1 VGAALVFLHSHI
13 YWPVGGLA
21 MLAAGIGCGLL
32 EWRPAVGRE
41 FSDT

>member
-32 EWRPAVGRE
+32 EWRPTLRRE
-41 FSDT
+41 LSDT